1 MFIAV
6 STSSGT
12 LGYGTSMLP
21 GIVMTLLLKSTEFGA
36 RNARD

>member
-1 MFIAV
+1 V

-12 LGYGTSMLP
+12 LGYGTNMRL
-21 GIVMTLLLKSTEFGA
+21 GIIKTLLLLKSPEFGA